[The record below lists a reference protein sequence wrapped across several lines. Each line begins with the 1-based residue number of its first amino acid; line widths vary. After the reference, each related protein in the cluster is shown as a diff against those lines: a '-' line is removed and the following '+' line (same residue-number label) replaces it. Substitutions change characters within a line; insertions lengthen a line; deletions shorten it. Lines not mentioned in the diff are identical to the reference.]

1 MTETSKAEP
10 SKGDVAPAEPRTP
23 EEIRRSRNKVLGLSL
38 AAFVVLVFL
47 ISIAK
52 MG

>member
-1 MTETSKAEP
+1 MNDTKQP
-10 SKGDVAPAEPRTP
+10 DPRTP
-23 EEIRRSRNKVLGLSL
+23 EEIRRSRNRVLALSL
-38 AAFVVLVFL
+38 AGFVVLVFF

>member
-1 MTETSKAEP
+1 MTKSPKNAL
-10 SKGDVAPAEPRTP
+10 KEPRTF
-23 EEIRRSRNKVLGLSL
+23 EEIRRSRNRVLALSL
-38 AAFVVLVFL
+38 AGFVILVFF

>member
-1 MTETSKAEP
+1 MTQP
-10 SKGDVAPAEPRTP
+10 SKTEPVQGEVVQPDPRTP

>member
-1 MTETSKAEP
+1 MTETSKTEP
-10 SKGDVAPAEPRTP
+10 VQADPRTP
-23 EEIRRSRNKVLGLSL
+23 DEIRRSRNKVLGLSL